1 MLTGTYDRGVKE
13 VYVGPTTKRGKDLPS
28 GKNYLTTLISK
39 DGCVWF
45 ISLETIKIGFQLC
58 GFLCNVKHLVKW
70 WRWEGMKVFL
80 ASLDTFLPHGELGL
94 EYEIMRG
101 LRCYKAF

>member
-28 GKNYLTTLISK
+28 GKNLFDYIDKQGRMCLVRFFGDHKDRFPTLWI
-39 DGCVWF
+39 
-45 ISLETIKIGFQLC
+45 
-58 GFLCNVKHLVKW
+58 LVQ
-70 WRWEGMKVFL
+70 REASRQVVEVGGYESFL
-80 ASLDTFLPHGELGL
+80 APLDTFLPHGELGL

-101 LRCYKAF
+101 LQCYQAF